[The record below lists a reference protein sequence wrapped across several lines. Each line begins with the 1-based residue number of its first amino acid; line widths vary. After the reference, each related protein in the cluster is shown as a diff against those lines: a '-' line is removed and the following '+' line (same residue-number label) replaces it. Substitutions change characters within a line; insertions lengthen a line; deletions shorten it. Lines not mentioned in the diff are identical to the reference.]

1 MYFFRAKPLRTP
13 SNIFVVNLAFCD
25 FFMMLKAPIFIYNS
39 FYRGFAA
46 GHIGCQ
52 IFAFMGSL
60 SGIGAGMTNA
70 CIAYDRYTTIANPLD
85 GKLTR
90 TKAVFMT
97 LLVWMYTIPWGVLP
111 LLEIWGRFVPG
122 LLNLLLVFNKF
133 KNVCCRRFSNV
144 LYL

>member
-1 MYFFRAKPLRTP
+1 MGVLCVSYTSNYSLEKRFKYIIICSAKSLRTP
-13 SNIFVVNLAFCD
+13 SNMFVVNLAFCD
-25 FFMMLKAPIFIYNS
+25 FMMMLKAPIFIYNS
-39 FYRGFAA
+39 FNRGYAS
-46 GHIGCQ
+46 GHLGCQ

-90 TKAVFMT
+90 TKAFLMIFF
-97 LLVWMYTIPWGVLP
+97 VWMYTIPWAVLP

-122 LLNLLLVFNKF
+122 KCSF
-133 KNVCCRRFSNV
+133 
-144 LYL
+144 